1 MSLKAQKGFL
11 KALATR
17 LKGNSSSSA
26 SYATAATD
34 PHGHAK
40 SGSSVLKG
48 EFFPVYVAVGMIAL
62 SAGFGI
68 HTARHQLSRS
78 PNVYVK
84 KSRRETVPEVE
95 EPEQVVEDAD
105 NFINKSFFRKV
116 AHVQDSD
123 RQEVMSD
130 PIRGDVFVR
139 KPKAETL
146 KSVGVE

>member
-11 KALATR
+11 KTLATR
-17 LKGNSSSSA
+17 LKGNSSSSSA

-34 PHGHAK
+34 GHAK
-40 SGSSVLKG
+40 SGSSSVLKG
-48 EFFPVYVAVGMIAL
+48 EFFPVYVAIGMITL
-62 SAGFGI
+62 SAAFGI

-84 KSRRETVPEVE
+84 KSRRETVPEVV
-95 EPEQVVEDAD
+95 EPEQVVEDAH

-116 AHVQDSD
+116 AHVQDVD
-123 RQEVMSD
+123 RQEVMPD

-139 KPKAETL
+139 YIYTYL
-146 KSVGVE
+146 CIKS